1 MTMRRPRLLT
11 FVLFL
16 VASAYAY
23 LPASLRA
30 QATTSDAASIVRRLR
45 PVARVTGRPDTAF
58 EIQDR
63 MRHFHV
69 PGVSIAIVQDMR
81 ITYAAGFGVT
91 EFGGRVPV
99 DTTTLFLAGSI
110 SKPVFT
116 SGALALVEQGKLTL
130 DDDINRY
137 LESWR
142 VPDSRFTEREKVTL
156 RRLLTHS
163 AGLTVWG
170 FPGYRVDAPLPTVPQ
185 ILDGTPPANT
195 RAVRND
201 TFPGARWL
209 YSGGGFTIAQLAA
222 SDVADEDF
230 PSLMR
235 RLVLAKAD
243 MRHSTYH
250 NPPPPTHAA
259 HAASGHERLD
269 TPVPG
274 RFHVYPEMA
283 AAGLWTTPSDLA
295 RWAIAIAR
303 AYRGE
308 PNGVISPAMAKQML
322 TTQVTAKP
330 PYNGIWGLGVGLA
343 GSGETLA
350 FSHGG
355 RDEGFVAQFV
365 MYPEKGVGLFVMLNG
380 VSGGFMGEVVR
391 AFEETY
397 GLPSAPRPE
406 KTLVTPSPQSIADA
420 VGHYRFP
427 GNDSVE
433 VIISRRG
440 DQLWLN
446 VPSLL
451 VERRLLP
458 QGADA
463 WFDLDSGNDWT
474 FERDTQGRVH
484 ALLRKT
490 PGGTTRAA
498 RIPSRPRAPSS
509 SSSSLLPTIA
519 STLRLSPLHRTKR

>member
-1 MTMRRPRLLT
+1 MRYALPKPGTLLLLAT
-11 FVLFL
+11 AL
-16 VASAYAY
+16 AH
-23 LPASLRA
+23 LPAPLLA
-30 QATTSDAASIVRRLR
+30 QATSSDAVSIVQRLR
-45 PVARVTGRPDTAF
+45 PVARIAGRPDTAF
-58 EIQDR
+58 RIEDR

-81 ITYAAGFGVT
+81 IAYAAGFGVT
-91 EFGGRVPV
+91 EFGAGVPV

-137 LESWR
+137 LTTWR

-170 FPGYRVDAPLPTVPQ
+170 FPGYRTDAPLPTVPQ

-222 SDVADEDF
+222 SDVAREDF
-230 PSLMR
+230 PSLMQ

-243 MRHSTYH
+243 MRHSTYQ
-250 NPPPPTHAA
+250 NPPPTTHAPR
-259 HAASGHERLD
+259 AASGHERID

-283 AAGLWTTPSDLA
+283 AAGLWTTASDLA

-308 PNGVISPAMAKQML
+308 PNGIISPAMAKQML
-322 TTQVTAKP
+322 TTQVTAQP
-330 PYNGIWGLGVGLA
+330 PYNGIWGLGVGLS
-343 GSGETLA
+343 GTGETLA

-355 RDEGFVAQFV
+355 RDEGFVAQFM
-365 MYPEKGVGLFVMLNG
+365 MYPEKGVGLFILMNG
-380 VSGGFMGEVVR
+380 VNGGFIAEIMR
-391 AFEETY
+391 AFQETY
-397 GLPSAPRPE
+397 GLPSPP
-406 KTLVTPSPQSIADA
+406 
-420 VGHYRFP
+420 
-427 GNDSVE
+427 
-433 VIISRRG
+433 
-440 DQLWLN
+440 
-446 VPSLL
+446 
-451 VERRLLP
+451 
-458 QGADA
+458 
-463 WFDLDSGNDWT
+463 
-474 FERDTQGRVH
+474 
-484 ALLRKT
+484 
-490 PGGTTRAA
+490 
-498 RIPSRPRAPSS
+498 
-509 SSSSLLPTIA
+509 
-519 STLRLSPLHRTKR
+519 